1 MNHIRR
7 TGLVDQMIAV
17 LRANVADGTWPV
29 GSRIPTEPQLV
40 EEFGASRN
48 TMREAVGALVQV
60 GMLERRQGSG
70 TYVVSDSELG
80 EVIGAR
86 LTAAEHRHSLELRL
100 AIDVMAAELAARRR
114 TDDAVADLLA
124 VAQRRRDA
132 LGDPVALAATDLEL
146 HRAVVRASGNP
157 LLVSVY
163 DSLAGLLESAITE
176 NVTDL
181 PGTYDDQHEA
191 LVAAIVARDPEA
203 AANAARSFL
212 HAIQEERS

>member
-1 MNHIRR
+1 MPHVRR
-7 TGLVDQMIAV
+7 AGLVDQVLTV
-17 LRANVADGTWPV
+17 LRANIADGSWPV

-40 EEFGASRN
+40 DELGASRN
-48 TMREAVGALVQV
+48 TIREAVGALVQV

-70 TYVVSDSELG
+70 TYVVSDSEVG
-80 EVIGAR
+80 EAIGAR
-86 LTAAEHRHSLELRL
+86 LTQAEHRHSLELRL

-114 TDDAVADLLA
+114 TDDAVTDLLA
-124 VAQRRRDA
+124 VAERRKAAHSDQ
-132 LGDPVALAATDLEL
+132 VALAAADLEL

-163 DSLAGLLESAITE
+163 DSLAGLLESAIAE

-191 LVAAIVARDPEA
+191 LVAAIVAGDPEA

>member
-1 MNHIRR
+1 MTHVRR

-17 LRANVADGTWPV
+17 LRANIADGTWPV
-29 GSRIPTEPQLV
+29 GSRIPTEPALV
-40 EEFGASRN
+40 EQFGASRN
-48 TMREAVGALVQV
+48 TIREAVGALVQV
-60 GMLERRQGSG
+60 GMLQRRQGSG
-70 TYVVSDSELG
+70 TYVVSDSEVSD
-80 EVIGAR
+80 VIGAR
-86 LTAAEHRHSLELRL
+86 LTTADHRHCLELRL

-114 TDDAVADLLA
+114 TDDAAAELLA
-124 VAQRRRDA
+124 VAERRKAAHSDQ
-132 LGDPVALAATDLEL
+132 VALAAADLDL

>member
-1 MNHIRR
+1 MTHVRR

-17 LRANVADGTWPV
+17 LRANIADGTWPV
-29 GSRIPTEPQLV
+29 GSRIPTEPALV
-40 EEFGASRN
+40 EQFGASRN
-48 TMREAVGALVQV
+48 TIREAVGALVQV
-60 GMLERRQGSG
+60 GMLQRRQGSG
-70 TYVVSDSELG
+70 TYVVSDSEVS

-86 LTAAEHRHSLELRL
+86 LTAADHRHCLELRL

-114 TDDAVADLLA
+114 TDDAAAELLA
-124 VAQRRRDA
+124 VAERRKA
-132 LGDPVALAATDLEL
+132 AHGDQVALAAADLEL

-191 LVAAIVARDPEA
+191 LVAAIVAGDPEA

>member
-1 MNHIRR
+1 MTHVRR

-17 LRANVADGTWPV
+17 LRANIADGTWPV

-40 EEFGASRN
+40 DELGASRN
-48 TMREAVGALVQV
+48 TIREAVGALVQV

-70 TYVVSDSELG
+70 TYVVSDSEVG
-80 EVIGAR
+80 EAIGAR
-86 LTAAEHRHSLELRL
+86 LTQAEHRHSLELRL

-114 TDDAVADLLA
+114 TDDAAAELLA
-124 VAQRRRDA
+124 VAERRKAA
-132 LGDPVALAATDLEL
+132 LGDPVALAAADLEL

-163 DSLAGLLESAITE
+163 DSLAGVLESAITE
-176 NVTDL
+176 NVADL

>member
-1 MNHIRR
+1 
-7 TGLVDQMIAV
+7 
-17 LRANVADGTWPV
+17 
-29 GSRIPTEPQLV
+29 
-40 EEFGASRN
+40 
-48 TMREAVGALVQV
+48 
-60 GMLERRQGSG
+60 
-70 TYVVSDSELG
+70 VSDSEVG
-80 EVIGAR
+80 EAIGAR
-86 LTAAEHRHSLELRL
+86 LTQAEHRHSLELRL

-114 TDDAVADLLA
+114 TDDAAAELLA
-124 VAQRRRDA
+124 VAERRKAA
-132 LGDPVALAATDLEL
+132 LGDPVALAAADLEL

-163 DSLAGLLESAITE
+163 DSLAGVLESAITE

>member
-1 MNHIRR
+1 MPHVRR
-7 TGLVDQMIAV
+7 AGLVDQVLTV
-17 LRANVADGTWPV
+17 LRANIADGSWPV

-40 EEFGASRN
+40 DELGASRN
-48 TMREAVGALVQV
+48 TIREAVGALVQV

-70 TYVVSDSELG
+70 TYVVSDSEVG
-80 EVIGAR
+80 EAIGAR
-86 LTAAEHRHSLELRL
+86 LTQAEHRHSLELRL

-132 LGDPVALAATDLEL
+132 LGDPTALAAADLEL

-191 LVAAIVARDPEA
+191 LVEAIVARDPRA
-203 AANAARSFL
+203 AAGAVRTIL
-212 HAIQEERS
+212 QEILEERS

>member
-1 MNHIRR
+1 MTHVRR

-17 LRANVADGTWPV
+17 LRANIADGTWPV

-40 EEFGASRN
+40 DELGASRN
-48 TMREAVGALVQV
+48 TIREAVGALVQV

-70 TYVVSDSELG
+70 TYVVSDSEVG
-80 EVIGAR
+80 EAIGAR
-86 LTAAEHRHSLELRL
+86 LTQAEHRHSLELRL

-114 TDDAVADLLA
+114 TDDAVTELLA
-124 VAQRRRDA
+124 VAERRKAA
-132 LGDPVALAATDLEL
+132 LGDPVALAAADLEL
-146 HRAVVRASGNP
+146 HRAVVRASDNP

-163 DSLAGLLESAITE
+163 DSLAGVLESAITE
-176 NVTDL
+176 NVADL

>member
-1 MNHIRR
+1 MTHVRR

-17 LRANVADGTWPV
+17 LRANIADGTWPV
-29 GSRIPTEPQLV
+29 GSRIPAEPALV
-40 EEFGASRN
+40 EQFGASRN
-48 TMREAVGALVQV
+48 TIREAVGALVQV
-60 GMLERRQGSG
+60 GMLQRRQGSG
-70 TYVVSDSELG
+70 TYVVSDSEVSD
-80 EVIGAR
+80 VIGAR
-86 LTAAEHRHSLELRL
+86 LTAADHRHCLELRL

-114 TDDAVADLLA
+114 TDDAAAELLA
-124 VAQRRRDA
+124 VAERRKAAR
-132 LGDPVALAATDLEL
+132 GDQVALAAADLEL
-146 HRAVVRASGNP
+146 HCAVVRASGNP

-191 LVAAIVARDPEA
+191 LVAAIVAGDPEA

>member
-1 MNHIRR
+1 MTHVRR

-17 LRANVADGTWPV
+17 LRANIADGTWPV
-29 GSRIPTEPQLV
+29 GSRIPAEPALV
-40 EEFGASRN
+40 EQFGASRN
-48 TMREAVGALVQV
+48 TIREAVGALVQV
-60 GMLERRQGSG
+60 GMLQRRQGSG
-70 TYVVSDSELG
+70 TYVVSDSEVSD
-80 EVIGAR
+80 VIGAR
-86 LTAAEHRHSLELRL
+86 LTAADHRHCLELRL

-114 TDDAVADLLA
+114 TDDAAAELLA
-124 VAQRRRDA
+124 VAERRKAAR
-132 LGDPVALAATDLEL
+132 GDQVALAAADLEL

-191 LVAAIVARDPEA
+191 LVAAIVAGDPEA

>member
-1 MNHIRR
+1 MTHVRR

-17 LRANVADGTWPV
+17 LRANIADGTWPV
-29 GSRIPTEPQLV
+29 GSRIPTEPALV
-40 EEFGASRN
+40 EQFGASRN
-48 TMREAVGALVQV
+48 TIREAVGALVQV
-60 GMLERRQGSG
+60 GMLQRRQGSG
-70 TYVVSDSELG
+70 TYVVSDSEVSD
-80 EVIGAR
+80 VIGAR
-86 LTAAEHRHSLELRL
+86 LTAADHRHSLELRL

-114 TDDAVADLLA
+114 TDDAAAELLA
-124 VAQRRRDA
+124 VAERRKA
-132 LGDPVALAATDLEL
+132 AHGDQVALAAADLEL

-163 DSLAGLLESAITE
+163 DSLAGLLESTITE

-191 LVAAIVARDPEA
+191 LVAAIVAGDPEA

>member
-1 MNHIRR
+1 MPHVRR
-7 TGLVDQMIAV
+7 AGLVDQVLTV
-17 LRANVADGTWPV
+17 LRANIADGSWPV

-40 EEFGASRN
+40 DEIGASRN
-48 TMREAVGALVQV
+48 TIREAVGALVQV

-70 TYVVSDSELG
+70 TYVVSDSEVG
-80 EVIGAR
+80 EAIGAR
-86 LTAAEHRHSLELRL
+86 LTQAEHRHSLELRL

-132 LGDPVALAATDLEL
+132 LGDPAALAAADLEL

-191 LVAAIVARDPEA
+191 LVEAIVARDPQA
-203 AANAARSFL
+203 AAGAVRTIL
-212 HAIQEERS
+212 QEILEERS

>member
-1 MNHIRR
+1 MTHVRR

-17 LRANVADGTWPV
+17 LRANIADGTWPV

-40 EEFGASRN
+40 DELGASRN
-48 TMREAVGALVQV
+48 TIREAVGALVQV

-70 TYVVSDSELG
+70 TYVVSDG
-80 EVIGAR
+80 EVGEAIGAR
-86 LTAAEHRHSLELRL
+86 LTQAEHRHSLELRL

-114 TDDAVADLLA
+114 TDDAAAELLA
-124 VAQRRRDA
+124 VAERRKAA
-132 LGDPVALAATDLEL
+132 LGDPVALAAADLEL
-146 HRAVVRASGNP
+146 HRAVVRASDNP

-163 DSLAGLLESAITE
+163 DSLAGVLESAITE
-176 NVTDL
+176 NVADL

>member
-1 MNHIRR
+1 MTHVRR

-17 LRANVADGTWPV
+17 LRANIADGTWPV

-40 EEFGASRN
+40 DELGASRN
-48 TMREAVGALVQV
+48 TIREAVGALVQV

-70 TYVVSDSELG
+70 TYVVSDSEVG
-80 EVIGAR
+80 EAIGAR
-86 LTAAEHRHSLELRL
+86 LTQAEHRHSLELRL

-114 TDDAVADLLA
+114 TDDAAAELLA
-124 VAQRRRDA
+124 VAERRKAA
-132 LGDPVALAATDLEL
+132 LGDPVALAAADLEL
-146 HRAVVRASGNP
+146 HRAVVRASDNP

-163 DSLAGLLESAITE
+163 DSLAGVLESAITE
-176 NVTDL
+176 NVADL